1 MMPIIFFGKN
11 EKHRIILNLRFRK
24 MIKYEKLIPYVTEKL
39 LDFNS
44 NPKGT
49 LTLVKIK

>member
-1 MMPIIFFGKN
+1 
-11 EKHRIILNLRFRK
+11 

-44 NPKGT
+44 NQKGT
-49 LTLVKIK
+49 LVGQDQIGANKFINKVKY